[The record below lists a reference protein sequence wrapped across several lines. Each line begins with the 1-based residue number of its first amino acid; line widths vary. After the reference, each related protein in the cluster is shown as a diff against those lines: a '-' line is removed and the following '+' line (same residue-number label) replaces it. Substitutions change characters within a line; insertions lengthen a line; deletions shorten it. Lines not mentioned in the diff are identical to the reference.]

1 MRAQGFEDF
10 HYTSQ
15 DGLKLR
21 SRIYGQPRDGV
32 LTVVCLAGLT
42 RNSADFHDLALHLA
56 NHPTRPRQVIAFD
69 YRGRGRSAYA
79 PDWKTY
85 DPIVES
91 GDILAGMAAL
101 GIGEAAFIGT
111 SRGGLIVMIIAAMR
125 PAVIKAAVLND
136 IGPVVQAEGLTAI
149 RAYLERAP
157 RPKTFADAVELQRA
171 IAGPDTSLSQADFE
185 RMAYAIFRDEG
196 GVPVPDYDPALLN
209 TLKAVD
215 LDKPLPELWPQF
227 DGLANVPLMAIRGAN
242 STLLSA
248 GTLAEMGKRHPGMI
262 SITVAGQGHAP
273 LLETG
278 VLPQRIATFIAASN
292 HER

>member
-1 MRAQGFEDF
+1 MNTQGFEDF
-10 HYTSQ
+10 FYTSQ
-15 DGLKLR
+15 DALTLR
-21 SRIYGQPRDGV
+21 ARIYGEPRDGV
-32 LTVVCLAGLT
+32 LPAVCLAGLT
-42 RNSADFHDLALHLA
+42 RNSADFHDLALYLA
-56 NHPTRPRQVIAFD
+56 NHPTNRRQVVAFD

-85 DPIVES
+85 DPIVEAS
-91 GDILAGMAAL
+91 DVLAGMAAL

-111 SRGGLIVMIIAAMR
+111 SRGGLIIMILAAMR
-125 PAVIKAAVLND
+125 PAVLKAAVLND

-157 RPKTFADAVELQRA
+157 KPKTFADAVELQRA
-171 IAGPDTSLSQADFE
+171 IAGPDTALTTADFE
-185 RMAYAIFRDEG
+185 RMAHAIFRDEN
-196 GVPVPDYDPALLN
+196 GVPVPDFDPALLN

-227 DGLANVPLMAIRGAN
+227 AGLVNVPLMAIRGAN

-248 GTLAEMGKRHPGMI
+248 ETLTEMEKRHPGMV
-262 SITVAGQGHAP
+262 SITVTGQGHAP

-278 VLPQRIATFIAASN
+278 DLPRQISAFIKSADKG
-292 HER
+292 

>member
-1 MRAQGFEDF
+1 LNTQGFEDF
-10 HYTSQ
+10 FYTSQ
-15 DGLKLR
+15 DALTLR
-21 SRIYGQPRDGV
+21 ARIYGEPRDGV
-32 LTVVCLAGLT
+32 LPAVCLAGLT
-42 RNSADFHDLALHLA
+42 RNSADFHDLALYLA
-56 NHPTRPRQVIAFD
+56 NHPTNRRQVVAFD

-85 DPIVES
+85 DPIVEAS
-91 GDILAGMAAL
+91 DVLAGMAAL

-111 SRGGLIVMIIAAMR
+111 SRGGLIIMILAAMR
-125 PAVIKAAVLND
+125 PAVLKAAVLND

-157 RPKTFADAVELQRA
+157 KPKTFADAVELQRA
-171 IAGPDTSLSQADFE
+171 IAGPDTALTTADFE
-185 RMAYAIFRDEG
+185 RMAHAIFRDEN
-196 GVPVPDYDPALLN
+196 GVPVPDFDPALLN

-227 DGLANVPLMAIRGAN
+227 AGLVNVPLMAIRGAN

-248 GTLAEMGKRHPGMI
+248 ETLTEMEKRHPGMV
-262 SITVAGQGHAP
+262 SITVTGQGHAP

-278 VLPQRIATFIAASN
+278 DLPRQISAFIKSADKG
-292 HER
+292 

>member
-1 MRAQGFEDF
+1 LGAQGFEDF
-10 HYTSQ
+10 YYNSQ
-15 DGLKLR
+15 DALKLR
-21 SRIYGQPRDGV
+21 ARVYGVRRDGV
-32 LTVVCLAGLT
+32 LPVMCLAGLT
-42 RNSADFHDLALHLA
+42 RNSADFHDLALYLA
-56 NHPTRPRQVIAFD
+56 NHPTNPRQVIAFD

-85 DPIVES
+85 DPIVEA

-101 GIGEAAFIGT
+101 GVGEAAFIGT
-111 SRGGLIVMIIAAMR
+111 SRGGLIVMILAAMR
-125 PAVIKAAVLND
+125 PAAIKAAVLND

-157 RPKTFADAVELQRA
+157 KPKSFADAVELQRA
-171 IAGPDTSLSQADFE
+171 IAGPDTALTAADFE
-185 RMAYAIFRDEG
+185 RMAHAIFRDEN
-196 GVPVPDYDPALLN
+196 GVPTPDFDPALLN
-209 TLKAVD
+209 TLQSVD

-227 DGLANVPLMAIRGAN
+227 AGLADIALMAIRGAN

-248 GTLAEMGKRHPGMI
+248 ETLTEMEKRHPGMT

-278 VLPQRIATFIAASN
+278 DLPRRIAAFLKSADG
-292 HER
+292 R

>member
-1 MRAQGFEDF
+1 MNTQGFEDF
-10 HYTSQ
+10 FYTSQ
-15 DGLKLR
+15 DALTLR
-21 SRIYGQPRDGV
+21 ARIYGEPRDGV
-32 LTVVCLAGLT
+32 LPAVCLAGLT
-42 RNSADFHDLALHLA
+42 RNSADFHDLALYLA
-56 NHPTRPRQVIAFD
+56 NHPTNPRQVVAFD

-85 DPIVES
+85 DPIVEAS
-91 GDILAGMAAL
+91 DVLAGMAAL

-111 SRGGLIVMIIAAMR
+111 SRGGLIIMILAAMR
-125 PAVIKAAVLND
+125 PAVLKAAVLND

-157 RPKTFADAVELQRA
+157 KPKTFADAVELQRA
-171 IAGPDTSLSQADFE
+171 IAGPDTALTTADFE
-185 RMAYAIFRDEG
+185 RMAHAIFRDEN
-196 GVPVPDYDPALLN
+196 GVPVPDFDPALLN

-227 DGLANVPLMAIRGAN
+227 AGLVNVPLMAIRGAN

-248 GTLAEMGKRHPGMI
+248 ETLTEMEKRHPGMV
-262 SITVAGQGHAP
+262 SITVTGQGHAP

-278 VLPQRIATFIAASN
+278 DLPRQISAFIKSADKG
-292 HER
+292 